1 MEADA
6 PRHPRTSKKFQHVLE
21 VVLTC
26 IWLGG
31 TTFLLEGLDTGWRGP
46 VILLVVVVLVELAFV
61 VWNDG
66 LLSKAK
72 RDAQADSPAG

>member
-1 MEADA
+1 MEPDQA
-6 PRHPRTSKKFQHVLE
+6 RYPRTSKKFQHVLE

-31 TTFLLEGLDTGWRGP
+31 TTFLLEELDTGWRGP

-61 VWNDG
+61 VWVT
-66 LLSKAK
+66 K
-72 RDAQADSPAG
+72 